1 MSAILEIHCY
11 NCCTDYADLRK
22 LWSILPKFDE
32 SCTPI
37 FSDTEIKTP
46 PNATWI
52 LSVSTVH
59 NFDLVKLE
67 YPTHTDLECPNPQS
81 LTGYNFI
88 DGVVSKIKS
97 AFPDS
102 TLMIL
107 TEATN
112 AVLVK

>member
-22 LWSILPKFDE
+22 LWAILPKFNTFND
-32 SCTPI
+32 SVLT
-37 FSDTEIKTP
+37 DTEIKTP
-46 PNATWI
+46 PNAPWI

-59 NFDLVKLE
+59 KFDLVKIE
-67 YPTHTDLECPNPQS
+67 YPTHHDLEYPAHSDDND
-81 LTGYNFI
+81 FI
-88 DGVVSKIKS
+88 VGVVSGIKS

-107 TEATN
+107 TEDKEWYHA
-112 AVLVK
+112 